1 VYTLQDRAAGEC
13 ALGGLKMPA
22 SLIDVARLKI
32 RKDIPAHR
40 QVAAYLKAVIALG
53 QISPGETLPSVTL
66 LSSQIGAPSAEIK
79 RAYLELGERG
89 FLVAENGKW
98 RVSDE
103 HSALADAA
111 VADDLCDRLWD
122 LIAEARRAGL
132 SRTELQRMFA
142 QLLARA

>member
-1 VYTLQDRAAGEC
+1 
-13 ALGGLKMPA
+13 MPA

-53 QISPGETLPSVTL
+53 QIAPGDLLPSVTT
-66 LSSQIGAPSAEIK
+66 LSSQIGAPSSEIK
-79 RAYLELGERG
+79 QAYEELGQRG
-89 FLVAENGKW
+89 FLVTENGKW

-103 HSALADAA
+103 HAALADAA
-111 VADDLCDRLWD
+111 LADDLCDRMWD

-132 SRTELQRMFA
+132 SRTELQRMFS

>member
-1 VYTLQDRAAGEC
+1 
-13 ALGGLKMPA
+13 MPA

-32 RKDIPAHR
+32 RKDLPAHR

-53 QISPGETLPSVTL
+53 QISPGETLPSVTT
-66 LSSQIGAPSAEIK
+66 LSSQIGAPTAEIK
-79 RAYLELGERG
+79 RAYLELEARG
-89 FLVAENGKW
+89 FLVTENGKW

-103 HSALADAA
+103 HAALADAA
-111 VADDLCDRLWD
+111 VADDICDRLWD

-142 QLLARA
+142 QLLVRS

>member
-1 VYTLQDRAAGEC
+1 
-13 ALGGLKMPA
+13 MPA

-32 RKDIPAHR
+32 RKDLPAHR

-53 QISPGETLPSVTL
+53 QIAPGDTLPSVTT
-66 LSSQIGAPSAEIK
+66 LSSQIGAPAAEIK
-79 RAYLELGERG
+79 KAYEELGQRG
-89 FLVAENGKW
+89 FLVAESGKW

-103 HSALADAA
+103 HAALADAA
-111 VADDLCDRLWD
+111 VADDLCDRMWD

>member
-1 VYTLQDRAAGEC
+1 
-13 ALGGLKMPA
+13 MPA

-53 QISPGETLPSVTL
+53 QIAPGDTLPSVTM
-66 LSSQIGAPSAEIK
+66 LSSQIGAPPAEIK
-79 RAYLELGERG
+79 KAYEELGQRG
-89 FLVAENGKW
+89 FLVTENGKW

-103 HSALADAA
+103 HAALADAA
-111 VADDLCDRLWD
+111 VADDICDRMWD

-132 SRTELQRMFA
+132 SRTELQRMFS